1 MAVQEIPRR
10 IFYRITSNG
19 VFATVVS
26 SRDLIVGQC
35 YILVVDKYNFDKGKD
50 VEIYKIISNT
60 KADIYKVNK
69 YNYQS
74 VITTAREPSVPQ
86 AKPPELPTL
95 KNKSLYQ
102 SITIDGL
109 PIARVICN
117 NHVIW
122 SQSVEQSV
130 EQQEVYNIT
139 AYVDASVSKLN
150 DSAVIDYNLDFATY
164 GVNWSR
170 VDKVAVEVDDKIVA
184 KLQAPVY
191 NFGFRGGTTMSVE
204 KWDYPS
210 NTIEKYKNPTFKI
223 LQH

>member
-1 MAVQEIPRR
+1 MSVQEIPDE
-10 IFYRITSNG
+10 IFYRLIEQ
-19 VFATVVS
+19 TVDTKLVWDKDTQIGS
-26 SRDLIVGQC
+26 Y
-35 YILVVDKYNFDKGKD
+35 YISIHDKYSFESGRD
-50 VEIYKIISNT
+50 VNIYKILSST
-60 KADIYKVNK
+60 QADVYKANK

-74 VITTAREPSVPQ
+74 SSKPDTSVPQ
-86 AKPPELPTL
+86 PKPPEQPPL

-122 SQSVEQSV
+122 SQSVEQ
-130 EQQEVYNIT
+130 QEVYNIT

-150 DSAVIDYNLDFATY
+150 DSAIIDYNRDFAAY

-170 VDKVAVEVDDKIVA
+170 VDRVAVEVDDKIVA

-191 NFGFRGGTTMSVE
+191 DFGVRGGTTMSVE

-210 NTIEKYKNPTFKI
+210 NTI
-223 LQH
+223 

>member
-117 NHVIW
+117 NQVIW
-122 SQSVEQSV
+122 SQSVEL
-130 EQQEVYNIT
+130 EPQEAYNIT
-139 AYVDASVSKLN
+139 AYVDANVSKLN
-150 DSAVIDYNLDFATY
+150 DYAVIDYNQDFATY
-164 GVNWSR
+164 GVVWHR
-170 VDKVAVEVDDKIVA
+170 VDKVAVEVDGKIVA
-184 KLQAPVY
+184 KLQKPV
-191 NFGFRGGTTMSVE
+191 RTVAGGGAMLSIETWT
-204 KWDYPS
+204 YPFDG
-210 NTIEKYKNPTFKI
+210 IDKYKNPTFKI
-223 LQH
+223 SQH

>member
-1 MAVQEIPRR
+1 MTLQNIPDGF
-10 IFYRITSNG
+10 FYRLIEQ
-19 VFATVVS
+19 TVEAKLVWDKDTQIGS
-26 SRDLIVGQC
+26 Y
-35 YILVVDKYNFDKGKD
+35 YISIHDKYSFESGRD
-50 VEIYKIISNT
+50 VNIYKILSST
-60 KADIYKVNK
+60 QADVYKANK

-74 VITTAREPSVPQ
+74 LSKPDTSVPEQ
-86 AKPPELPTL
+86 PPL

-122 SQSVEQSV
+122 SQSAEL
-130 EQQEVYNIT
+130 EPQEVYNIT

-150 DSAVIDYNLDFATY
+150 DSAIIDYSRDFATY
-164 GVNWSR
+164 GVVWHR
-170 VDKVAVEVDDKIVA
+170 VDKVAVEVDGKIVA

-191 NFGFRGGTTMSVE
+191 DFGVRGGTTMSIE

-210 NTIEKYKNPTFKI
+210 DTIEKYKNPTFKI
-223 LQH
+223 SQH

>member
-1 MAVQEIPRR
+1 MSVQEIPDE
-10 IFYRITSNG
+10 IFYRLIEQ
-19 VFATVVS
+19 TVDTKLVWDKDTQIGS
-26 SRDLIVGQC
+26 Y
-35 YILVVDKYNFDKGKD
+35 YISIHDKYSFESGRD
-50 VEIYKIISNT
+50 VNIYKILSST
-60 KADIYKVNK
+60 QADVYKANK

-74 VITTAREPSVPQ
+74 SSKPDTSVPQ
-86 AKPPELPTL
+86 PKPPEQPPL

-122 SQSVEQSV
+122 SQSVEQ
-130 EQQEVYNIT
+130 QEVYNIT

-150 DSAVIDYNLDFATY
+150 DSAIIDYNRDFAAY

-170 VDKVAVEVDDKIVA
+170 VDRVAVEVDDKIVA

-191 NFGFRGGTTMSVE
+191 DFGVRGGTTMSVE

-210 NTIEKYKNPTFKI
+210 NTIEKYKNPTF
-223 LQH
+223 

>member
-1 MAVQEIPRR
+1 MSVQEIPDE
-10 IFYRITSNG
+10 IFYRLIEQ
-19 VFATVVS
+19 TVDTKLVWDKDTQIGS
-26 SRDLIVGQC
+26 Y
-35 YILVVDKYNFDKGKD
+35 YISIHDKYSFESGRD
-50 VEIYKIISNT
+50 VN
-60 KADIYKVNK
+60 IYKVLSSTQADVYKANK

-74 VITTAREPSVPQ
+74 SSKPDTSVPQ
-86 AKPPELPTL
+86 PKPPEQPPL

-122 SQSVEQSV
+122 SQSVEQ
-130 EQQEVYNIT
+130 QEVYNIT

-150 DSAVIDYNLDFATY
+150 DSAIIDYNRDFAAY

-170 VDKVAVEVDDKIVA
+170 VDRVAVEVDDKIVA

-191 NFGFRGGTTMSVE
+191 DFGVRGGTTMSVE

-223 LQH
+223 SQH

>member
-1 MAVQEIPRR
+1 MTLQNIPDGF
-10 IFYRITSNG
+10 FYRLIEQ
-19 VFATVVS
+19 TV
-26 SRDLIVGQC
+26 DI
-35 YILVVDKYNFDKGKD
+35 ILVWDKDTQIGSYYISIHDKYSFEYGRN
-50 VEIYKIISNT
+50 VNIYKIVSST
-60 KADIYKVNK
+60 QADVYKANK

-74 VITTAREPSVPQ
+74 LSKPDTSVQKPS
-86 AKPPELPTL
+86 AAMG
-95 KNKSLYQ
+95 LYQ

-117 NHVIW
+117 NQVIW
-122 SQSVEQSV
+122 SQSAEP
-130 EQQEVYNIT
+130 QEVYNIT
-139 AYVDASVSKLN
+139 AYVDANVSKLN
-150 DSAVIDYNLDFATY
+150 DYAVIDYSRDFATY
-164 GVNWSR
+164 GVIWDR
-170 VDKVAVEVDDKIVA
+170 VDKVAVEVDGKIVA

>member
-1 MAVQEIPRR
+1 MSVQEIPDTYFCRLDGQS
-10 IFYRITSNG
+10 ING
-19 VFATVVS
+19 TLLQKGS
-26 SRDLIVGQC
+26 
-35 YILVVDKYNFDKGKD
+35 LVVDQFYIKTDDYYSFYTDQD
-50 VEIYKIISNT
+50 VNVYKIISST
-60 KADIYKVNK
+60 QADVYKANK

-74 VITTAREPSVPQ
+74 LSKPDTGVT
-86 AKPPELPTL
+86 KPPTAIG
-95 KNKSLYQ
+95 LYQ
-102 SITIDGL
+102 SITIDGWA
-109 PIARVICN
+109 ISRVICN

>member
-1 MAVQEIPRR
+1 MSVQEIPDE
-10 IFYRITSNG
+10 IFYRLIEQ
-19 VFATVVS
+19 TVDTKLVWDKDTQIGS
-26 SRDLIVGQC
+26 Y
-35 YILVVDKYNFDKGKD
+35 YISIHDKYSFESGRD
-50 VEIYKIISNT
+50 VNIYKILSST
-60 KADIYKVNK
+60 QADVYKANK

-74 VITTAREPSVPQ
+74 SSKPDTSVPQ
-86 AKPPELPTL
+86 PKPPEQPPL

-122 SQSVEQSV
+122 SQSL

-150 DSAVIDYNLDFATY
+150 DSAIIDYNRDFAAY

-170 VDKVAVEVDDKIVA
+170 VDRVAVEVDDKIVA

-191 NFGFRGGTTMSVE
+191 DFGVRGGTTMSVE

-223 LQH
+223 SQH

>member
-50 VEIYKIISNT
+50 VEIYRIISNT

-74 VITTAREPSVPQ
+74 VITTEREPSVPQ
-86 AKPPELPTL
+86 ARPPEAPTAMG
-95 KNKSLYQ
+95 LYQ

-117 NHVIW
+117 NQIIW
-122 SQSVEQSV
+122 SQSAEP
-130 EQQEVYNIT
+130 QEAYNIT
-139 AYVDASVSKLN
+139 AYVDANVSKLN
-150 DSAVIDYNLDFATY
+150 DYAVIDYNQDFATY
-164 GVNWSR
+164 GVVWHR
-170 VDKVAVEVDDKIVA
+170 VDKVAVEVDGKIVA
-184 KLQAPVY
+184 KLQKPV
-191 NFGFRGGTTMSVE
+191 RTVAGGGAMLSIETWT
-204 KWDYPS
+204 YPFDG
-210 NTIEKYKNPTFKI
+210 IDKYKNPTFKI
-223 LQH
+223 SQH

>member
-1 MAVQEIPRR
+1 MSVQEIPDE
-10 IFYRITSNG
+10 IFYRLIEQ
-19 VFATVVS
+19 TVDTKLVWDKDTQIGS
-26 SRDLIVGQC
+26 Y
-35 YILVVDKYNFDKGKD
+35 YISIHDKYSFESGID
-50 VEIYKIISNT
+50 VNIYKILSST
-60 KADIYKVNK
+60 QADVYKANK

-74 VITTAREPSVPQ
+74 SSKPDTSVPQ
-86 AKPPELPTL
+86 PKPPEQPPL

-122 SQSVEQSV
+122 SQSVEQ
-130 EQQEVYNIT
+130 QEVYNIT

-150 DSAVIDYNLDFATY
+150 DSAIIDYNRDFAAY

-170 VDKVAVEVDDKIVA
+170 VDRVAVEVDDKIVA

-191 NFGFRGGTTMSVE
+191 DFGVRGGTTMSVE

-223 LQH
+223 SQH

>member
-1 MAVQEIPRR
+1 FE
-10 IFYRITSNG
+10 SG
-19 VFATVVS
+19 
-26 SRDLIVGQC
+26 RDV
-35 YILVVDKYNFDKGKD
+35 N
-50 VEIYKIISNT
+50 IYKILSST
-60 KADIYKVNK
+60 QADVYKANK

-74 VITTAREPSVPQ
+74 SSKPDTSVPE
-86 AKPPELPTL
+86 PPPP

-117 NHVIW
+117 NQVIW
-122 SQSVEQSV
+122 SQSV

-150 DSAVIDYNLDFATY
+150 DSAIIDYNRDFATY
-164 GVNWSR
+164 GVIWHR
-170 VDKVAVEVDDKIVA
+170 VDRVAVEVNDKIVA

-191 NFGFRGGTTMSVE
+191 DFGVRGGTTMSVE

-223 LQH
+223 SQH

>member
-1 MAVQEIPRR
+1 MMI
-10 IFYRITSNG
+10 
-19 VFATVVS
+19 
-26 SRDLIVGQC
+26 RDV
-35 YILVVDKYNFDKGKD
+35 N
-50 VEIYKIISNT
+50 IYKILSST
-60 KADIYKVNK
+60 QADVYKANK

-74 VITTAREPSVPQ
+74 SSKPDTSVPQ
-86 AKPPELPTL
+86 PKPPEQPPL

-122 SQSVEQSV
+122 SQSVEQ
-130 EQQEVYNIT
+130 QEVYNIT

-150 DSAVIDYNLDFATY
+150 DSAIIDYNRDFAAY

-170 VDKVAVEVDDKIVA
+170 VDRVAVEVDDKIVA

-191 NFGFRGGTTMSVE
+191 DFGVRGGTTMSVE

-223 LQH
+223 SQH

>member
-1 MAVQEIPRR
+1 MSVQEIPDE
-10 IFYRITSNG
+10 IFYRLIEQ
-19 VFATVVS
+19 TVDTKLVWDKDIQIGS
-26 SRDLIVGQC
+26 Y
-35 YILVVDKYNFDKGKD
+35 YISIHDKYSFESGRD
-50 VEIYKIISNT
+50 VNIYKILSST
-60 KADIYKVNK
+60 QADVYKANK

-74 VITTAREPSVPQ
+74 SSKPDTSVPQ
-86 AKPPELPTL
+86 PKPPEQPPL

-122 SQSVEQSV
+122 SQSVEQ
-130 EQQEVYNIT
+130 QEVYNIT

-150 DSAVIDYNLDFATY
+150 DSAIIDYNRDFAAY

-170 VDKVAVEVDDKIVA
+170 VDRVAVEVDDKIVA

-191 NFGFRGGTTMSVE
+191 DFGVRGGTTMSVE

-223 LQH
+223 SQH

>member
-50 VEIYKIISNT
+50 VEIYRIISNT

-74 VITTAREPSVPQ
+74 VITTEREPSVPQ
-86 AKPPELPTL
+86 ARPPEPPTAMG
-95 KNKSLYQ
+95 LYQ

-117 NHVIW
+117 NQIIW
-122 SQSVEQSV
+122 SQSAEP
-130 EQQEVYNIT
+130 QEAYNIT
-139 AYVDASVSKLN
+139 AYVDANVSKLN
-150 DSAVIDYNLDFATY
+150 DYAGIDYNQDFATY
-164 GVNWSR
+164 GVVWHR
-170 VDKVAVEVDDKIVA
+170 VDKVAVEVDGKIVA
-184 KLQAPVY
+184 KLQKPV
-191 NFGFRGGTTMSVE
+191 RTVAGGGAMLSIETWT
-204 KWDYPS
+204 YPFDG
-210 NTIEKYKNPTFKI
+210 IDKYKNPTFKI
-223 LQH
+223 SQH

>member
-1 MAVQEIPRR
+1 MSVQEIPDE
-10 IFYRITSNG
+10 IFYRLIEQ
-19 VFATVVS
+19 TVDTKLVWDKDTQIGS
-26 SRDLIVGQC
+26 Y
-35 YILVVDKYNFDKGKD
+35 YISIHDKYSFESGRD
-50 VEIYKIISNT
+50 VNIYKILSST
-60 KADIYKVNK
+60 QADVYKANK

-74 VITTAREPSVPQ
+74 SSKPDTSVPQ
-86 AKPPELPTL
+86 PKPPEQPPL

-122 SQSVEQSV
+122 SQSVEQ
-130 EQQEVYNIT
+130 QEVYNIT
-139 AYVDASVSKLN
+139 AYVDAGVSKLN
-150 DSAVIDYNLDFATY
+150 DSAIIDYNRDFAAY

-170 VDKVAVEVDDKIVA
+170 VDRVAVEVDDKIVA

-191 NFGFRGGTTMSVE
+191 DFGVRGGTTMSVE

-223 LQH
+223 SQH